1 MEYINGEF
9 IMMGCEEKDALHT
22 LSDCAALIHAVGFI
36 PLFTNSIPGFSIEEH
51 TTAAQWWTD
60 DLIG

>member
-1 MEYINGEF
+1 
-9 IMMGCEEKDALHT
+9 MMGCEEKDALHT